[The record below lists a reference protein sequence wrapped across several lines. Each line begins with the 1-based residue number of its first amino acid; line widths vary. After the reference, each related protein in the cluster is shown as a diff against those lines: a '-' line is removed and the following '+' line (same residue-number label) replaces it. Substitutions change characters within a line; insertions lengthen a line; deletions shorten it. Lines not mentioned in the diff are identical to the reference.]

1 MPTNSEDAVSRSYK
15 NEANDANG
23 TVEPSK
29 EIAFAR
35 LAIGLVQGIALYVL
49 YKCASEK
56 IWPDDLKFLFIPL
69 TLIAALVPIILIS
82 TLGHAQS
89 RLVEIWGGIAT
100 IVLTLLGYYDY
111 WRAGFSAFS
120 DLVGNEASPFFPN
133 FSLISGLLAGFS
145 IAQALVLAASA
156 DGKPIAHYATYFERA
171 WKCAVQMLFAGIFVG
186 LLWLV
191 LELGALLFMLIK
203 LDFLQTLL
211 AKRWFSIT
219 ATTLAFS
226 FAFHL
231 TDVRPNIV
239 KGIRTLLLVL
249 LSWLLPLAVLIVSGF
264 LLGLLWT
271 GMAPLWTTRHA
282 ASVLLWAAVTLIVL
296 INAAYQNGLPGVE
309 VARTLRVGA
318 RMACILLLPI
328 TLMAIYA
335 VAARVQQY
343 GWTSSRV
350 IAGAALL
357 VVGFYTAGYCRAAM
371 SRQVWLKQIANT
383 NIYAA
388 IFIIFILI
396 LLLSPLCDPARIAVA
411 SQLRQ
416 LESGKIS
423 AAKFDFVYLRFDG
436 ARYGI
441 AALRK
446 LSTSADTGTDS
457 NIGNAAERKSIQQAA
472 VTALQQTNRWN
483 AKQSIDKTAGLNAMS
498 TVGERE
504 MLAENLH
511 VFPAAKSLPASFLNQ
526 SWTDDAPTS
535 NALPSC
541 FKIKGKICAVY
552 FTDLGG
558 GADKDLLLFSD
569 DANPQ
574 VFEQAGD
581 GHWKIAA
588 TIPLYPKECRTQLQR
603 AIETGRYQAVTPKRK
618 EIEFDGQRVQVQPF
632 GQVPLT
638 CNANSFQTTTVHP

>member
-1 MPTNSEDAVSRSYK
+1 MAIPTFLMPTNSEEIASPSHE
-15 NEANDANG
+15 NEANGTNDAVG
-23 TVEPSK
+23 PGR

-35 LAIGLVQGIALYVL
+35 LAIGLVQGLALYVL

-56 IWPDDLKFLFIPL
+56 IWPDNLMFLFIPL
-69 TLIAALVPIILIS
+69 TLIASLVPIILIS

-89 RLVEIWGGIAT
+89 RLVEIWGIIAT
-100 IVLTLLGYYDY
+100 IVLALLGYYDY
-111 WRAGFSAFS
+111 WRAGFSTFPELARAAN
-120 DLVGNEASPFFPN
+120 DASPFFPN
-133 FSLISGLLAGFS
+133 FSLIFGLLAGFS
-145 IAQALVLAASA
+145 IAQALVLSASE
-156 DGKPIAHYATYFERA
+156 DRKPIAHYATYFEIA
-171 WKCAVQMLFAGIFVG
+171 WKCAVQMLFAGIFIG
-186 LLWLV
+186 LFWLI

-203 LDFLQTLL
+203 LNFLRILL
-211 AKRWFSIT
+211 EKSWFAIP

-249 LSWLLPLAVLIVSGF
+249 LSWLLPVAVLIVSGF

-271 GMAPLWTTRHA
+271 GMAPLWSTRHA

-296 INAAYQNGLPGVE
+296 INAAYQNGLPGIE
-309 VARTLRVGA
+309 VARTLRIGA
-318 RMACILLLPI
+318 RIACVLLLPI

-350 IAGAALL
+350 IAVAALL
-357 VVGFYTAGYCRAAM
+357 VTGFYTAGYCRAAL

-383 NIYAA
+383 NIHAA
-388 IFIIFILI
+388 IFIIFVLM

-411 SQLRQ
+411 SQMRQ

-423 AAKFDFVYLRFDG
+423 AAKFDYIYLRFDG
-436 ARYGI
+436 AKYGI
-441 AALRK
+441 DALHKLSAPSDTGSSPDRK
-446 LSTSADTGTDS
+446 LMQQT
-457 NIGNAAERKSIQQAA
+457 AAA
-472 VTALQQTNRWN
+472 ALQQTNRWT
-483 AKQSIDKTAGLNAMS
+483 AKQAIDKTAGAGA
-498 TVGERE
+498 VGGRE
-504 MLAENLH
+504 MLTKNLH
-511 VFPAAKSLPASFLNQ
+511 VFPATKSLPASFLDQ
-526 SWTDDAPTS
+526 PWTDAPTS
-535 NALPSC
+535 NALPAC

-558 GADKDLLLFSD
+558 GPDKDLLLFSE
-569 DANPQ
+569 ANPQ
-574 VFEQAGD
+574 IFEQAAD

-588 TIPLYPKECRTQLQR
+588 TIALYQQECRNQLQR
-603 AIETGRYQAVTPKRK
+603 AIESGHYQAVTPQRK
-618 EIEFDGQRVQVQPF
+618 EIEFEGQRIPVLPF

-638 CNANSFQTTTVHP
+638 CNMNSSQPTALLP

>member
-1 MPTNSEDAVSRSYK
+1 MATTLFPMQTNSE
-15 NEANDANG
+15 EANGAND
-23 TVEPSK
+23 TLEPGR

-35 LAIGLVQGIALYVL
+35 LAIGLLQGIALYVL

-56 IWPDDLKFLFIPL
+56 IWPDNLKFLFIPL
-69 TLIAALVPIILIS
+69 TLIASLVPIILIS

-89 RLVEIWGGIAT
+89 RLVVIWGGIAA
-100 IVLTLLGYYDY
+100 IVLALLGYYDY
-111 WRAGFSAFS
+111 WRAGFSAFPGPA
-120 DLVGNEASPFFPN
+120 DIDASPYFPN
-133 FSLISGLLAGFS
+133 FSLIFGLLAGFS
-145 IAQALVLAASA
+145 IAQALVLSASA
-156 DGKPIAHYATYFERA
+156 DHKPITHYTSYFENA

-186 LLWLV
+186 VLWLI

-203 LDFLQTLL
+203 LDFLKILL
-211 AKRWFSIT
+211 EKSWFYIP

-249 LSWLLPLAVLIVSGF
+249 LSWLLPVAVLIVSGF

-271 GMAPLWTTRHA
+271 GMAPLWSTRHA

-296 INAAYQNGLPGVE
+296 INAAYQNGLPGIE
-309 VARTLRVGA
+309 VARTLRIAGRIGCV
-318 RMACILLLPI
+318 LLLPV

-350 IAGAALL
+350 VAVAALV
-357 VVGFYTAGYCRAAM
+357 VVGFYTAGYCRAAL

-388 IFIIFILI
+388 FFIIFILI

-411 SQLRQ
+411 SQMRQ
-416 LESGKIS
+416 LESGKTS
-423 AAKFDFVYLRFDG
+423 AAKFDFAYLRFDG

-441 AALRK
+441 EALRK
-446 LSTSADTGTDS
+446 LSAPDDTGAGSSPDQKLMRQT
-457 NIGNAAERKSIQQAA
+457 AAA
-472 VTALQQTNRWN
+472 ALQQTNRWT
-483 AKQSIDKTAGLNAMS
+483 AKQAIDKTAG
-498 TVGERE
+498 VGAVGGRK
-504 MLAENLH
+504 MLTKNLQ
-511 VFPAAKSLPASFLNQ
+511 VFPTTKSLPAAFLDQ
-526 SWTDDAPTS
+526 AWTDTLTN
-535 NALPSC
+535 NALPAC

-558 GADKDLLLFSD
+558 GPDKDLLLFSD

-574 VFEQAGD
+574 IFEQAGD

-588 TIPLYPKECRTQLQR
+588 TIPLYQKECRSQLQR
-603 AIETGRYQAVTPKRK
+603 AIESGHYQAVTPQRK
-618 EIEFDGQRVQVQPF
+618 DIEFEGQRIQALPF

-638 CNANSFQTTTVHP
+638 CNANSFQPTAIHP